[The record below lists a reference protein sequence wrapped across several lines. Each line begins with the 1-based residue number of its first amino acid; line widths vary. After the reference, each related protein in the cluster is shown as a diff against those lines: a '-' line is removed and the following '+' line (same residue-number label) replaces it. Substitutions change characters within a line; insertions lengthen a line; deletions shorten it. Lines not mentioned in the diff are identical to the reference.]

1 MLSQRCGTV
10 ENESYGDVSLRRCDN
25 VAVRCCQDVTTT
37 LLQCRYNIK
46 HLVSRPFYYR
56 QFRFL
61 FSHRNVR
68 KLPKYLSIE
77 SSLWQARRSLVISC
91 LCLLLVCDQ
100 DKVVKLGAKA
110 AMKGLGR
117 EKKCL
122 HHNTVDLFLDIST
135 VPDRWSLHGEWTWNT
150 HTQKY

>member
-1 MLSQRCGTV
+1 MRVMVTSV
-10 ENESYGDVSLRRCDN
+10 SDV
-25 VAVRCCQDVTTT
+25 VTT
-37 LLQCRYNIK
+37 LLSDVVKTLPQRYYN
-46 HLVSRPFYYR
+46 VATT
-56 QFRFL
+56 FRFL

-68 KLPKYLSIE
+68 ELPKYLSIE

-100 DKVVKLGAKA
+100 DKVVKLDAKA

-135 VPDRWSLHGEWTWNT
+135 VPDR
-150 HTQKY
+150 